1 MRTIS
6 HLLPSLLSGL
16 AIALTGS
23 PLDVEDRKFFGTLIV
38 IAIGGGTA
46 VVGAAGAL
54 GLAWRIFGLAA
65 G

>member
-23 PLDVEDRKFFGTLIV
+23 PLDVEHLRRWMRIV
-38 IAIGGGTA
+38 
-46 VVGAAGAL
+46 
-54 GLAWRIFGLAA
+54 WHERRN
-65 G
+65 